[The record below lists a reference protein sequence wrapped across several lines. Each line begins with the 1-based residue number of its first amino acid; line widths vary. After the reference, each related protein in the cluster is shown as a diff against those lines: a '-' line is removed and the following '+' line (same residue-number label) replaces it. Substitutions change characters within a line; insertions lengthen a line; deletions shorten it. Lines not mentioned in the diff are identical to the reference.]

1 MNFDHIF
8 ACLAPESRRIQLVET
23 GYVPLPICFRGKAPY
38 LPGWQNIEPSLD
50 MVRSW
55 SAEYPFDANTGL
67 NTRTMPTFDIDIKN
81 PEGAVAVESMV
92 RERFGER
99 GRILVR
105 VGNAPKRA
113 IPFRTDV
120 PFKKLT
126 QSFAGG
132 EKFEFLGDGQQVVA
146 FGWHKDL
153 GKPYTWSGGEPGEI
167 PFVELPEI
175 SQLEAQQLVDD
186 ATALLVEQ
194 YGYRLPEAK
203 PNGAGAGAGGGEHVS
218 NGDLLGLPGEVAA
231 ALGAIPNPPELG
243 RDAWIRIGLATHAA
257 SAGSQE
263 GFGAFDAWSKKHKSY
278 NADNTREAWRGF
290 KPNRIGAG
298 TLFHLA
304 SEADPEWRSKCNAE
318 RQQEG
323 ARQAA
328 GIGFGTQ
335 PQPKDPAWPTMRP
348 EAYHGIAGQLV
359 AAIEPHSESD
369 PVATLI
375 QFLTCFGNSVGK
387 TKFYLAEATP
397 HHTNLFVTLVGIS
410 SKGRKGTSFGHIR
423 PVMTFCDADWVTNHL
438 RDDGGLSSGEGLINV
453 VRDPV
458 EKWDPKEQ
466 QHYLA
471 DPGVEDKRLLL
482 VEGEFA
488 SLLAAMERPG
498 NTISPLIR
506 KAWDDGNLST
516 LTRQSPLKA
525 TGAHISIIGHITN
538 DELRARLTRTE
549 MGNGFANRFLF
560 MLVRR
565 SKELPFGGNVDPAEI
580 RRIGWSLSSMRS
592 HAKEHSGRVNFSPA
606 AAELWE
612 AEYHDL
618 SAAHPGLLGS
628 ITSRS
633 EAQTVRLA
641 LIYAL
646 LDKSDVIDVSHL
658 RAALAVQQYAF
669 DSAASIFGQ
678 SLGDETADTILQALK
693 NHPEGMTR
701 TAISN
706 LFSNHKER
714 DKIRVALALLLAKGL
729 ARMETVKTRGASAEI
744 WFATEVSK

>member
-1 MNFDHIF
+1 MGMD
-8 ACLAPESRRIQLVET
+8 LEKYWP
-23 GYVPLPICFRGKAPY
+23 
-38 LPGWQNIEPSLD
+38 
-50 MVRSW
+50 
-55 SAEYPFDANTGL
+55 
-67 NTRTMPTFDIDIKN
+67 
-81 PEGAVAVESMV
+81 AVARYNAEFTVTFFPDKYAATKTVESMTLNEL
-92 RERFGER
+92 RNRIESTNKPNKEALPFQKLATFGDRRSENNCLR
-99 GRILVR
+99 HDLNVVSINGIEGDYDAEQMTLDAAVAIAQKAKLYALLYTSASYSDATPRWRILVPTSR
-105 VGNAPKRA
+105 PLPPSERTKLMARVNGLYGGMLASESFTLSQSYYFGSVGNNPLHRA
-113 IPFRTDV
+113 V
-120 PFKKLT
+120 VVY
-126 QSFAGG
+126 
-132 EKFEFLGDGQQVVA
+132 GDEYI
-146 FGWHKDL
+146 DL
-153 GKPYTWSGGEPGEI
+153 RDD
-167 PFVELPEI
+167 L
-175 SQLEAQQLVDD
+175 D
-186 ATALLVEQ
+186 ATAI
-194 YGYRLPEAK
+194 LPASK
-203 PNGAGAGAGGGEHVS
+203 ANGSGEHIP
-218 NGDLLGLPGEVAA
+218 NLELEATYREEAAA
-231 ALGAIPNPPELG
+231 ALAVIPNDEKF
-243 RDAWIRIGLATHAA
+243 DSWQAWNDVAMATWGATR
-257 SAGSQE
+257 GSDV
-263 GFGAFDAWSKKHKSY
+263 GWRAFDEWSKKHPSY
-278 NADNTREAWRGF
+278 NAKDTRERWEAISRS
-290 KPNRIGAG
+290 PPDRIGFG
-298 TLFHLA
+298 RLVYLA
-304 SEADPEWRSKCNAE
+304 DQADPDWRDKFNAE

-323 ARQAA
+323 AQQAA

-335 PQPKDPAWPTMRP
+335 PQPKDPAWPTMRQ

-375 QFLTCFGNSVGK
+375 QFLTCFGNSVGR

-423 PVMTFCDADWVTNHL
+423 PVMTFCDGDWVTNNL

-471 DPGVEDKRLLL
+471 DPGVEDKRLML

-488 SLLAAMERPG
+488 GLLSVMERPG

-565 SKELPFGGNVDPAEI
+565 SKELPFGGNVDAAEI
-580 RRIGWSLSSMRS
+580 RRIGWSLCSIRVY
-592 HAKEHSGRVNFSPA
+592 AQECSGRINFSPDA
-606 AAELWE
+606 AQLWE

-618 SAAHPGLLGS
+618 STAHSGLLGS
-628 ITSRS
+628 ITARS

-641 LIYAL
+641 LVYAL
-646 LDKSDVIDVSHL
+646 LDKSDVIDVPHL

-669 DSAASIFGQ
+669 DSAGYIFGQ

-714 DKIRVALALLLAKGL
+714 DKIRVALALLLGKGL
-729 ARMETVKTRGASAEI
+729 ARMKLVKTGGAPAEV
-744 WFATEVSK
+744 WFAT